1 MSSDQTRGKHVFMEA
16 LRAHGIDKIFGNP
29 GTTESPL
36 MDCLADFPDID
47 YVLTL
52 HESVACGAA
61 HYYAQAGDRIGVV
74 NLHVGPGL
82 GNALGMLYNAWE
94 ANTPLLVTAGQQ
106 DTRMR
111 LREPLLSADLVA
123 MARPLVKWSAQVE
136 RADEIGPMMHRA
148 LKTATDPAPGPVFLS
163 LPIDVL
169 EQETRIPASPPS
181 ALHRASPAD
190 AGALERAAELLL
202 SAKAPTFVVG
212 DGVARTGANAA
223 LLRLVEALGARVF
236 VEGLVHRL
244 NFPIGHPSW
253 RPRMPLNHAGIRRA
267 LEPADVVVLV
277 GGSFFEEVWFDD
289 DSPFPEGAEI
299 LQIEDSAERL
309 GHNFPLDLGIL
320 ASPASA
326 LEALADLVAQ
336 ESAAHRSRIESRAR
350 ILAEEHEAAK
360 AARDQRTED
369 RWNDRPIS
377 NARLMRTLAAAF
389 PDDGILVN
397 ESITAGGDVLGAFD
411 LTDPTSYYGT
421 RGGGIGQALPGAIGV
436 SLAHPGRP
444 VVALSGDG
452 SAMYSAQAL
461 WSAAH
466 SKLPI
471 VYVILH
477 NREYKI
483 LKINMDIYRERFGV
497 PADRPYPHMDLTEPE
512 IDYVGLARSMGMDAA
527 RIDDPEAIDGA
538 FREALASRRPWLLD
552 VSIEGRLNAE

>member
-1 MSSDQTRGKHVFMEA
+1 MSGVPARGKHVFMEA

-36 MDCLADFPDID
+36 MDCLEDYPEID

-61 HYYAQAGDRIGVV
+61 HYYAQAGDRVGVV

-111 LREPLLSADLVA
+111 LRDPLLSADLAA

-136 RADEIGPMMHRA
+136 RADEIAPMMHRA
-148 LKTATDPAPGPVFLS
+148 LKTAMDPAPGPVFLS

-169 EQETRIPASPPS
+169 EQETRMGALAPPQ
-181 ALHRASPAD
+181 LHRASPAD
-190 AGALERAAELLL
+190 PEAIERAAEILLAAE
-202 SAKAPTFVVG
+202 SPTFVVG
-212 DGVARTGANAA
+212 DGIARTGANAA
-223 LLRLVEALGARVF
+223 LLRVVEALGARVF
-236 VEGLVHRL
+236 LEGLVHRL
-244 NFPIGHPSW
+244 NFPIGHRSW

-267 LEPADVVVLV
+267 LEPADVVVLI
-277 GGSFFEEVWFDD
+277 GGSFFEEIWFDD
-289 DSPFPEGAEI
+289 DAPFPEGAKV
-299 LQIEDSAERL
+299 LQIEDSPDRL
-309 GHNFPLDLGIL
+309 AHNFAVDLGVL
-320 ASPASA
+320 ANPALA
-326 LEALADLVAQ
+326 LEALAAHV
-336 ESAAHRSRIESRAR
+336 EGENAAHAESSAVRTR
-350 ILAEEHEAAK
+350 KLVEEHEAATK
-360 AARDQRTED
+360 ARDQRAED

-377 NARLMRTLAAAF
+377 NARLMRTLAEAF

-397 ESITAGGDVLGAFD
+397 ESITAGGDVLGAFE
-411 LTDPTSYYGT
+411 LSDPTSYYGT
-421 RGGGIGQALPGAIGV
+421 RGGGIGQALPGALGV

-466 SKLPI
+466 SQLPI
-471 VYVILH
+471 VFVILH

-512 IDYVGLARSMGMDAA
+512 IDFVALAQSLGVDAV
-527 RIDDPEAIDGA
+527 RIDDPGEIDGA
-538 FREALASRRPWLLD
+538 FRAALASGRPWLLD
-552 VSIEGRLNAE
+552 VSIEGRI